1 MGRSSCPSGCHRCT
15 DRPGHGCYRP
25 AIDAQDGTD
34 DATAST
40 IGRRRPTTA
49 ARPTVAAARTGQRT
63 TWWISFVVFGALA
76 CLWALTTPLGAGPDE
91 PAHII
96 KAVAVAH
103 GNFDASVVVEHPGPR
118 YSVPRTTLDVPR
130 AIGALTTARDCYILR
145 PYVPAGCAPSIG
157 SDTTLAPATTEAGAY
172 PPLYYLLVGWPSRFL
187 PPQPA
192 IYAMRMIG
200 ALLAA
205 ALLASGLTSATQI
218 GRRRLV
224 VTGAALALTPMAI
237 YLTGVVNPNGLEIAG
252 AFCLWLAALDLLARA
267 DRTERAPTR
276 LVVRVVVA
284 AGVVASMRPLSP
296 AFLALIVVTIGLAGA
311 TRANLRAL
319 WSDSRVRAGLAVLG
333 AVVAASV
340 VYVVANRSYDA
351 VMGQTFEDDP
361 SRLELAGRSWARTWS
376 RLSQMIG
383 IFGSLDAALPPA
395 MVTAWVAAVG
405 AFGAV
410 AVVLGRWRE
419 RLVMVVALAG
429 CVLLPV
435 AAETVSGLKTGL
447 AWQGRYTLTVAVGAP
462 ILAGWIIDRSRRV
475 PRPAAVVIGVV
486 AAVAVAGGQLVG
498 QVRAMN
504 RYVVG
509 LPSGWLD
516 ALHRGTWAGPATP
529 TVLLALAA
537 VACAAYGAWLSWL
550 AVSTTGSDEPTPS
563 PSTAGASAGGEVV
576 VDHDAEGREERP
588 GQIDDL
594 VGPEAGAPQ
603 AVGSSDA
610 LEP

>member
-1 MGRSSCPSGCHRCT
+1 
-15 DRPGHGCYRP
+15 
-25 AIDAQDGTD
+25 
-34 DATAST
+34 
-40 IGRRRPTTA
+40 
-49 ARPTVAAARTGQRT
+49 V

-76 CLWALTTPLGAGPDE
+76 GLWALTTPLGAGPDE

-103 GNFDASVVVEHPGPR
+103 GNFDASVVVEHPGPH

-130 AIGALTTARDCYILR
+130 AFGALTTARDCYILQ
-145 PYVPAGCAPSIG
+145 PAVPASCAPSIG
-157 SDTTLAPATTEAGAY
+157 SDSTLAPATTEAGAY
-172 PPLYYLLVGWPSRFL
+172 PPLYYVLVGWPSRL
-187 PPQPA
+187 LAPQPA
-192 IYAMRMIG
+192 VYAMRMIG

-205 ALLASGLTSATQI
+205 ALLASGMTSATQI

-237 YLTGVVNPNGLEIAG
+237 YLAGVVNPNGLEIAG

-284 AGVVASMRPLSP
+284 AVVVASMRPLSP
-296 AFLALIVVTIGLAGA
+296 AFLGLILVTIALAA
-311 TRANLRAL
+311 VTRGNLRAL
-319 WSDSRVRAGLAVLG
+319 WSDGRVRAGVAVLG
-333 AVVAASV
+333 ATVAASM

-351 VMGQTFEDDP
+351 VIGYTFDDNP
-361 SRLELAGRSWARTWS
+361 SRIELAHRSWARTWS

-395 MVTAWVAAVG
+395 VVTAWVAAVG
-405 AFGAV
+405 AFGAL

-419 RLVMVVALAG
+419 RLVMLAALAG

-435 AAETVSGLKTGL
+435 AAETVSGPKTGL

-475 PRPAAVVIGVV
+475 PRPAAIVIGVV
-486 AAVAVAGGQLVG
+486 AAVAVAAAQLIA

-509 LPSGWLD
+509 LPSGWTD
-516 ALHRGTWAGPATP
+516 ALHHGSWAGPATP
-529 TVLLALAA
+529 TVLLSGAAL
-537 VACAAYGAWLSWL
+537 VAAAYGTWL
-550 AVSTTGSDEPTPS
+550 AWVAVSSPRVDRAAAGSD
-563 PSTAGASAGGEVV
+563 GAARSARSEVV
-576 VDHDAEGREERP
+576 VDHHVQGGEERP

-594 VGPEAGAPQ
+594 VGPEAGASQ
-603 AVGSSDA
+603 AVGPADA